1 MSELQLKSQR
11 FRTERE
17 RDWRQLEALVT
28 KAEKRSASALSN
40 AEILA
45 MPVLYRS
52 TLSALSVARE
62 TSLDQGL
69 IGYLENLSAR
79 AYFLVYGARSTPL
92 KQLNAFFSRDW
103 PKGVQSIWRET
114 LVALFVT
121 TLGAVVAYVLVGADS
136 DWFFTFVDPGLAQ
149 GRDPTA
155 TQAALRATLYDGQ
168 DAEGLSFFATYL
180 FTHNAEVALLA
191 FALGFAFGVPT
202 IVVLLSNG
210 AMLGAMVHVFVSKGL
225 GYEFGGWLLIH
236 GVTELF
242 AIVLAGAAG
251 LRIGWAVAFPGR
263 QSRLE
268 AMSGAGKAAGAVMMG
283 VVIMLMLAGVLEG
296 FGRQLI
302 TSDTV
307 RYAIAAGS
315 AILWGLYFYAPRPDR
330 LLAGIGR

>member
-69 IGYLENLSAR
+69 IGYLESLSAR
-79 AYFLVYGARSTPL
+79 AYFFVYGARSTPL
-92 KQLNAFFSRDW
+92 EQLNAFFSRDW
-103 PKGVQSIWRET
+103 PRGVQSIWRET

-121 TLGAVVAYVLVGADS
+121 ALGAVVAYVLVGADS

-155 TQAALRATLYDGQ
+155 TQAALRATLYDGE

-268 AMSGAGKAAGAVMMG
+268 AMSGSGKAAGAVMMG

-307 RYAIAAGS
+307 RYAIAGGS
-315 AILWGLYFYAPRPDR
+315 AILWGLDFYAPRPDR
-330 LLAGIGR
+330 VLARIGR

>member
-1 MSELQLKSQR
+1 VSELQLKSQR

-17 RDWRQLEALVT
+17 RDWRQLETLVT

-69 IGYLENLSAR
+69 IGYLENLAAR
-79 AYFLVYGARSTPL
+79 AYFFVYGARSTPL
-92 KQLNAFFSRDW
+92 EQLNAFFSRDW

-121 TLGAVVAYVLVGADS
+121 ALGAVVAYVLVGADS

-155 TQAALRATLYDGQ
+155 TQAALRATLYDGA
-168 DAEGLSFFATYL
+168 DADGLSFFATYL

-307 RYAIAAGS
+307 RYAIAGGS

-330 LLAGIGR
+330 VLARIGR

>member
-28 KAEKRSASALSN
+28 KAEKRSASALST
-40 AEILA
+40 ADILA

-69 IGYLENLSAR
+69 IGYLESLSAR
-79 AYFLVYGARSTPL
+79 AYFFVYGARSTPL
-92 KQLNAFFSRDW
+92 EQLNAFFSRDW
-103 PKGVQSIWRET
+103 PRGVQSIWRET

-121 TLGAVVAYVLVGADS
+121 ALGAVVAYVLVGADS

-155 TQAALRATLYDGQ
+155 TQAALRATLYDGA
-168 DAEGLSFFATYL
+168 DADGLSFFATYL

-307 RYAIAAGS
+307 RYAIAGGS

-330 LLAGIGR
+330 VLARIGR

>member
-69 IGYLENLSAR
+69 IGYLESLSAR
-79 AYFLVYGARSTPL
+79 AYFFVYGARSTPL
-92 KQLNAFFSRDW
+92 EQLTAFFSRDW

-114 LVALFVT
+114 LIALFIT
-121 TLGAVVAYVLVGADS
+121 ALGAVVAYVLVGADS

-155 TQAALRATLYDGQ
+155 TQAALRATLYDGKG
-168 DAEGLSFFATYL
+168 AEGLSIFATYL
-180 FTHNAEVALLA
+180 FTHNAEVTLLA

-225 GYEFGGWLLIH
+225 AYEFGGWLLIH

-315 AILWGLYFYAPRPDR
+315 AVLWGLYFYAPRPDR
-330 LLAGIGR
+330 VLARTGR

>member
-1 MSELQLKSQR
+1 VSELQLKSQR

-79 AYFLVYGARSTPL
+79 AYFFVYGARSTPL
-92 KQLNAFFSRDW
+92 EQLNAFFSRDW
-103 PKGVQSIWRET
+103 PRGVQSIWRET

-121 TLGAVVAYVLVGADS
+121 ALGAVVAYVLVGADS

-155 TQAALRATLYDGQ
+155 TQAALRATLYDGA
-168 DAEGLSFFATYL
+168 DADGLSFFATYL

-307 RYAIAAGS
+307 RYAIAGGS

-330 LLAGIGR
+330 VMARIGR

>member
-1 MSELQLKSQR
+1 MSDLQLKSQR
-11 FRTERE
+11 FRSERE
-17 RDWRQLEALVT
+17 RDWRKLEALVT
-28 KAEKRSASALSN
+28 KAEKKSAGALTN

-52 TLSALSVARE
+52 TLSALSVARA

-69 IGYLENLSAR
+69 IGYLESLSAR
-79 AYFLVYGARSTPL
+79 AYFFVYGARSTPL
-92 KQLNAFFSRDW
+92 EQLNAFFSRDW
-103 PKGVQSIWRET
+103 PQGVQSIWRET

-121 TLGAVVAYVLVGADS
+121 ALGAVVAYVLVGADS
-136 DWFFTFVDPGLAQ
+136 DWFFTFVDPGLSQ

-155 TQAALRATLYDGQ
+155 TQAALRETLYDGGGA
-168 DAEGLSFFATYL
+168 DGLSFFATQL
-180 FTHNAEVALLA
+180 FTHNAQVALLA

-225 GYEFGGWLLIH
+225 GFEFGGWLLIH

-268 AMSGAGKAAGAVMMG
+268 AMSGAGKAAGSAMMG
-283 VVIMLMLAGVLEG
+283 VVIMLMLAGLLEG

-302 TSDTV
+302 NSDHV

-315 AILWGLYFYAPRPDR
+315 AVLWGLYFYAPRPER
-330 LLAGIGR
+330 TGR

>member
-1 MSELQLKSQR
+1 VSELQLKSQR

-69 IGYLENLSAR
+69 IGYLESLSAR
-79 AYFLVYGARSTPL
+79 AYFFVYGARSTPL
-92 KQLNAFFSRDW
+92 EQLNAFFSRDW
-103 PKGVQSIWRET
+103 PRGVQSIWRET

-121 TLGAVVAYVLVGADS
+121 ALGALVAYVLVGADS

-155 TQAALRATLYDGQ
+155 TQAALRATLYDGA
-168 DAEGLSFFATYL
+168 DADGLSFFATYL

-307 RYAIAAGS
+307 RYAIAGGS
-315 AILWGLYFYAPRPDR
+315 ALLWGLYFYAPRPDR
-330 LLAGIGR
+330 VLARIGR

>member
-1 MSELQLKSQR
+1 VSELQLKSQR

-69 IGYLENLSAR
+69 IGYLESLSAR
-79 AYFLVYGARSTPL
+79 AYFFVYGARSTPL
-92 KQLNAFFSRDW
+92 EQLNAFFSRDW
-103 PKGVQSIWRET
+103 PRGVQSIWRET

-121 TLGAVVAYVLVGADS
+121 ALGALVAYVLVGADS

-155 TQAALRATLYDGQ
+155 TQAALRATLYDGA
-168 DAEGLSFFATYL
+168 DADGLSFFATYL

-307 RYAIAAGS
+307 RYAIAGGS

>member
-69 IGYLENLSAR
+69 IGYLESLSAR
-79 AYFLVYGARSTPL
+79 AYFFVYGARSTPL
-92 KQLNAFFSRDW
+92 EQLNAFFSRDW
-103 PKGVQSIWRET
+103 PKGVQSIWLET

-121 TLGAVVAYVLVGADS
+121 ALGAVVAYVLVGADS

-155 TQAALRATLYDGQ
+155 TQAALRATLYDGS
-168 DAEGLSFFATYL
+168 DADGLSFFATYL

-210 AMLGAMVHVFVSKGL
+210 AMLGAMIHVFVSKGL
-225 GYEFGGWLLIH
+225 GYEFGGWLMVH

-268 AMSGAGKAAGAVMMG
+268 AMSAAGKAAGAVMMG

-315 AILWGLYFYAPRPDR
+315 AALWGLYFYAPRPDR
-330 LLAGIGR
+330 VLTRTGR